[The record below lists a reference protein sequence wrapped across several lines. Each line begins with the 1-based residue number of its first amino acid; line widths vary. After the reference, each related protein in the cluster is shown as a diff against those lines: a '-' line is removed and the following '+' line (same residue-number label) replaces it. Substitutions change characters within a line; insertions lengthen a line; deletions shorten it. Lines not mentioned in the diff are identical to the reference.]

1 MLGSKASIS
10 FVSQH
15 CFKERPKKM
24 KHKILHIFVTLLCL
38 AALIKISIFC
48 YECFFSMQNVT
59 LFRKI
64 NTGFATLGWLLV
76 FWEELTKWRVTN
88 WLVRTAKKYRK

>member
-1 MLGSKASIS
+1 
-10 FVSQH
+10 
-15 CFKERPKKM
+15 M
-24 KHKILHIFVTLLCL
+24 KQKILHIIVTLLCL

-59 LFRKI
+59 LLRKI
-64 NTGFATLGWLLV
+64 KMGLATLGWFVILG
-76 FWEELTKWRVTN
+76 EELTNRRVTN

>member
-1 MLGSKASIS
+1 
-10 FVSQH
+10 
-15 CFKERPKKM
+15 M
-24 KHKILHIFVTLLCL
+24 KQKILHIIVTLLCL

-59 LFRKI
+59 LLRKI
-64 NTGFATLGWLLV
+64 KMGLATLGWFV
-76 FWEELTKWRVTN
+76 IFWEELTKWRVTN

>member
-1 MLGSKASIS
+1 
-10 FVSQH
+10 
-15 CFKERPKKM
+15 M
-24 KHKILHIFVTLLCL
+24 KQKILHIIVTLLCL

-64 NTGFATLGWLLV
+64 NTGFATLGWLL
-76 FWEELTKWRVTN
+76 FFLGELTKWRVTN

>member
-1 MLGSKASIS
+1 
-10 FVSQH
+10 
-15 CFKERPKKM
+15 M
-24 KHKILHIFVTLLCL
+24 KQKILHIIVTLLCL

-59 LFRKI
+59 LLQKI
-64 NTGFATLGWLLV
+64 TKGLATLGWFV
-76 FWEELTKWRVTN
+76 IFWEELTKWRVTN

>member
-1 MLGSKASIS
+1 
-10 FVSQH
+10 
-15 CFKERPKKM
+15 M
-24 KHKILHIFVTLLCL
+24 KQKILHIIVTLLCL

-64 NTGFATLGWLLV
+64 NTGFATLGWLLF
-76 FWEELTKWRVTN
+76 FWGGTYQMARNK
-88 WLVRTAKKYRK
+88 LVGTHR